1 MDGWVDGL
9 SLVGVAG
16 QEDEEKDIIRIG
28 FTATLEGRKG
38 DRSTGGCG
46 GDGES
51 GESGGNSGGSV
62 VVIVVIVVVIV
73 AVAVVAVAVVVGGD
87 PSPLRSVGEGGK
99 RQPGE
104 VR

>member
-1 MDGWVDGL
+1 MI
-9 SLVGVAG
+9 GVAG
-16 QEDEEKDIIRIG
+16 QEEEEKDIIRIG

-46 GDGES
+46 G
-51 GESGGNSGGSV
+51 GGGDRGGDSGGSV
-62 VVIVVIVVVIV
+62 VVIVVIVVIV
-73 AVAVVAVAVVVGGD
+73 AVVVVAVVVGGD